1 MVDAVDT
8 LECKNAATVSGSQPL
23 DGIHPSIQA
32 AIDAWLA
39 DGSTPSSFD
48 RSYVNDLGPNR
59 KAVVIEYTT
68 A

>member
-1 MVDAVDT
+1 V
-8 LECKNAATVSGSQPL
+8 PL

-32 AIDAWLA
+32 AIDAWLTDA
-39 DGSTPSSFD
+39 GTPSSFD
-48 RSYVNDLGPNR
+48 RSYPVTLGPNR

>member
-1 MVDAVDT
+1 MVDAVDVV
-8 LECKNAATVSGSQPL
+8 ECKNAANTTGSVPL

-32 AIDAWLA
+32 AIDAWLTDA
-39 DGSTPSSFD
+39 GTPSSFD
-48 RSYVNDLGPNR
+48 RSYPVTLGPNR